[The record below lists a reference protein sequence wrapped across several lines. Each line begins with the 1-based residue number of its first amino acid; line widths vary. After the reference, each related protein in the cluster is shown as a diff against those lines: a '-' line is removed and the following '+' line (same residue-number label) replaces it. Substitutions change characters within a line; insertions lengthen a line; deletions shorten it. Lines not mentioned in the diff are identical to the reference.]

1 MIHFLRAALGFFDLY
16 ELAVHDGGAIGV
28 DGEQEVIVLGIIVV
42 AHSDGIHR
50 VFVAVGG
57 ILLVEP
63 LDAGKVGEHVCDL
76 LIGRVVGR
84 EQLNVHLCGA
94 GKVLN
99 VLHPDTGLC
108 AGLNAGCKVD
118 PGRGK
123 DEHQRQQDEQN
134 DAEPGQNAFFLH
146 KNYASFGSSAPIWP
160 RCRWAKKKPTALAAN
175 TT

>member
-1 MIHFLRAALGFFDLY
+1 MIHFLRAAFGRFDLY

-63 LDAGKVGEHVCDL
+63 LDTGKAGEHICDL
-76 LIGRVVGR
+76 LIGRIVGR
-84 EQLNVHLCGA
+84 EQLNIHLCGA

-108 AGLNAGCKVD
+108 AGLDAGCKVD
-118 PGRGK
+118 LCGRK
-123 DEHQRQQDEQN
+123 DQHQCKQ
-134 DAEPGQNAFFLH
+134 H
-146 KNYASFGSSAPIWP
+146 
-160 RCRWAKKKPTALAAN
+160 
-175 TT
+175 